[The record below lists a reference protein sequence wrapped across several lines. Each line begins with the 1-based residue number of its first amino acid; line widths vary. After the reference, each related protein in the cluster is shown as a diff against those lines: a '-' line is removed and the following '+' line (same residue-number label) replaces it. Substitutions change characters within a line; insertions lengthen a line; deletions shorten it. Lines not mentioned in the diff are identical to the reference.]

1 MNRVNPHPPGAG
13 DTARVLIVD
22 GSTDEREMYAE
33 YFRLRGLAT
42 LQADNADDGFRLA
55 VTLGPSVVI
64 TVERLLGTDDGLTL
78 TQCLKSHND
87 TRHTPVIVLTVDTR
101 ESNRKAAETAG
112 CDRLVLIPCR
122 PDVLAALVEDL
133 LDDRLARY

>member
-1 MNRVNPHPPGAG
+1 MNRLTPNPPQGTGNA
-13 DTARVLIVD
+13 ARVLIVD

-33 YFRLRGLAT
+33 YFRLRGLST

-55 VTLGPSVVI
+55 VTLHPAVVI
-64 TVERLLGTDDGLTL
+64 TVERLLGAKDGLTL
-78 TQCLKSHND
+78 TQCLKNHDD

-112 CDRLVLIPCR
+112 CEIGR
-122 PDVLAALVEDL
+122 
-133 LDDRLARY
+133 